1 MSLGKVEI
9 LTLDSALEVFN
20 LRGLY
25 VLGYGWL
32 FGMCESRP
40 LRTLSRC

>member
-1 MSLGKVEI
+1 MAVQDLET
-9 LTLDSALEVFN
+9 LTVSSALEVLN

-32 FGMCESRP
+32 FGMCE
-40 LRTLSRC
+40 